1 MNIISQNVY
10 KLFEHFRKNRRLF
23 YGIKISTFEKQCGY
37 FLTVSEICK
46 VASENLCKN
55 NILPILA
62 RLAQNIQRPI
72 IKGVSTRWNSI
83 EANSKRFIGFL
94 VVVGGVEDVE
104 ESDVVVVV
112 SAASGIACSSL
123 LIRGTEFHIDPERVS
138 AAGNEFVVS

>member
-1 MNIISQNVY
+1 MCEQ
-10 KLFEHFRKNRRLF
+10 FENFGKNRRLF
-23 YGIKISTFEKQCGY
+23 FGFKISTFEKQCGY
-37 FLTVSEICK
+37 FLTAGKICKAVSEN
-46 VASENLCKN
+46 ACKN
-55 NILPILA
+55 NIILPILA

-83 EANSKRFIGFL
+83 EANSKRFIGFF
-94 VVVGGVEDVE
+94 VVVGGVADVE